1 MGVPPLALQRP
12 LTTPTDRLLLA
23 NAMMGQLISGLAT
36 RIFIVSLPTIAA
48 ALHADILAV
57 SWALIAYQLAGI
69 CLSVVFGRLGDIH
82 GRYAIYGGGF
92 VVMTVSS
99 LLCGFAPSVG
109 WLIAFRLVQGIGAA
123 MIASAARVLA
133 MEAMPEEAA
142 GRANGLMT
150 MSFHG
155 GVLLGPPLGGLVID
169 LINWRWI
176 FFLLVPIGLV
186 GIVLTAMRSRGRRV
200 APAGAP
206 PAVDYV
212 GASLLV
218 VLTMVLTLLVDRRSA
233 AAIGLGQSG
242 LMVVAFVLGLAG
254 FLVHQ
259 RRALNPVVNLALF
272 RIRMFGFSVLSLVL
286 FAITSSVL
294 TFLLPFYI
302 QDVLHHSPS
311 FMGLL
316 FLSAPVFTM
325 TLAPLAGQLTDRIGP
340 RTPATIGLIVIMAG
354 FAIGMLLQVD
364 SHWMLAAL
372 LVASTG
378 IGQGFFNTPN
388 QTAIIASV
396 PREYRGFATGLV
408 QMSFGVGSL
417 LGISLGGAL
426 LTLMFRYYAGLPDAT
441 PGAALPGPFVAAMRA
456 TYAVCLLLMAV
467 ALVSSLLRGSR
478 RIEAASS

>member
-1 MGVPPLALQRP
+1 MAEPP
-12 LTTPTDRLLLA
+12 DRLLLA

-48 ALHADILAV
+48 ALNADILAV

-69 CLSVVFGRLGDIH
+69 SLSVVFGRLGDIY
-82 GRYAIYGGGF
+82 GRYAIYGAGF

-99 LLCGFAPSVG
+99 FLCGVAPSVG
-109 WLIAFRLVQGIGAA
+109 WLIALRLVQGIGAA

-133 MEAMPEEAA
+133 MEAMPEGAA

-169 LINWRWI
+169 LVSWRWI
-176 FFLLVPIGLV
+176 FFLLVPIGV
-186 GIVLTAMRSRGRRV
+186 AGIILTALRARGRRV
-200 APAGAP
+200 APAERP

-212 GASLLV
+212 GAALLV
-218 VLTMVLTLLVDRRSA
+218 VLTVVLTLLVDRRSA
-233 AAIGLGQSG
+233 AAIGLGQTG
-242 LMVVAFVLGLAG
+242 VIVVVFVVGLAA
-254 FLVHQ
+254 FIVHQ
-259 RRALNPVVNLALF
+259 GRAVNPVVNLAIF
-272 RIRMFGFSVLSLVL
+272 KIRMFGFSVLSLLL

-302 QDVLHHSPS
+302 QDVLHQSPS

-316 FLSAPVFTM
+316 FLSAPVLTIS
-325 TLAPLAGQLTDRIGP
+325 LAPLAGQLTDRIGP
-340 RTPATIGLIVIMAG
+340 RMPATLGLSVIIAG
-354 FAIGMLLQVD
+354 FVIGMLLQVD
-364 SHWMLAAL
+364 SHWLLPAL

-388 QTAIIASV
+388 QTAIIGSV

-408 QMSFGVGSL
+408 QMTFGLGAL

-426 LTLMFRYYAGLPDAT
+426 LTLLFRHYSGLPDAT
-441 PGAALPGPFVAAMRA
+441 PSAAVPGPFVAAMRG
-456 TYAVCLLLMAV
+456 TYAICAFLMAV
-467 ALVSSLLRGSR
+467 ALVTSLMRGKR
-478 RIEAASS
+478 RIEAAVLD